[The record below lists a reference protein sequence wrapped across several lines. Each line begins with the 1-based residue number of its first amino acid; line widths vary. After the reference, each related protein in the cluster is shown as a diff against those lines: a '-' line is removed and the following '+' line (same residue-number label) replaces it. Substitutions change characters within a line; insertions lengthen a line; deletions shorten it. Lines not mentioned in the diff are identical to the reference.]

1 LYGCCLHFSGVAS
14 IRDPLGIIELLDRLA
29 DRAQRAEIAAELAR
43 RWSAD
48 ALFMLVRDHE
58 LGVLRPAAGFQQTL
72 PGGALWRR
80 FLAQCARPGE
90 HQGEVSFPDRK
101 TIASALAYA
110 TAEGFVLVLVGGVPN
125 LSYTEFKKLP
135 FALISAL
142 LRTEA
147 TEQAASG
154 AVAAAREVT
163 QRTAALASALDR
175 ARGETQAKAAELQR
189 ALAEA
194 AHLNEQLRQLNNTLE
209 HRVSERTR
217 ELETQTEER
226 LKAEAALLQSQKME
240 AVGQLTGGVAHDFNN
255 LLSIIIGSLDL
266 MEPMAADNPRLQRA
280 VNMAQ
285 RAADRGARLTEQLLA
300 FARRQVLRPQI
311 IELNEIIGEYQGL
324 LRRAVGEAVELRT
337 ELSRELCYCHI
348 DPVHL
353 ETAILNLAINAR
365 DAMPAGGILVIE
377 LNRCV
382 DREPIPDLGPSMQV
396 RITVRDSGS
405 GMSPD
410 VVDRV
415 FEPFFTTK
423 PEGKGTGLG
432 LSQVYGFVQQSG
444 GRIAIETE
452 LGKGTAIH
460 IYLPLVE
467 GKKDSV
473 EHCQTKQ
480 STRTAGSETILVVD
494 DDADVREIIVS
505 MLEHAGYKIKIA
517 SNGVE
522 ALSVLKTDQVV
533 DLLFT
538 DLVMPGG
545 ITGVQLAH
553 AAQELR
559 PGINILLTS
568 GYTAAAGI
576 TDDAMRDGFPLVL
589 KPYRQHELITSIRSV
604 LDQSSTRLAIDERS
618 SVSRVTLTGQ
628 S

>member
-1 LYGCCLHFSGVAS
+1 VHFSGVAR
-14 IRDPLGIIELLDRLA
+14 IIDPLSTIGLLDRLA
-29 DRAQRAEIAAELAR
+29 QRAQRAEIAAELAR
-43 RWSAD
+43 RWGAQ

-80 FLAQCARPGE
+80 FLAQCAQPGE
-90 HQGEVSFPDRK
+90 HQGEVSFPDRE
-101 TIASALAYA
+101 TIASALAYV

-175 ARGETQAKAAELQR
+175 ARTETQAKAAELQR

-194 AHLNEQLRQLNNTLE
+194 AHLNEQLHQLNNTLE

-217 ELETQTEER
+217 ELERQTEER

-337 ELSRELCYCHI
+337 ELSHEPCYCHI

-365 DAMPAGGILVIE
+365 DAMPAGGMLVIE
-377 LNRCV
+377 SNTCLE
-382 DREPIPDLGPSMQV
+382 REPIPGLGPGPHV
-396 RITVRDSGS
+396 RLTVRDTGS
-405 GMSPD
+405 GMSPE
-410 VVDRV
+410 VIDRV

-467 GKKDSV
+467 GKKDGV
-473 EHCQTKQ
+473 EHCRTKQ
-480 STRTAGSETILVVD
+480 TTRTAGSETILVVD
-494 DDADVREIIVS
+494 DDADVREIVVS

-545 ITGVQLAH
+545 ITGIRLAR

-559 PGINILLTS
+559 SGINILLTS

-576 TDDAMRDGFPLVL
+576 TDEAMRDGFPLVL
-589 KPYRQHELITSIRSV
+589 KPYRQHELIASIRSV
-604 LDQSSTRLAIDERS
+604 LDQSSTRLAIDEGS
-618 SVSRVTLTGQ
+618 SVSRVALTGQ